1 MPFPCW
7 GESKEGQDMLLEAVT
22 QLDRAASLLGLDP
35 NLADR
40 LRYPKRA
47 LIVTVPVRMDDGRV
61 VSYTGYRVHHN
72 ITLGPGKGGIRYSP
86 TVSLEETTALAMWMT
101 WKCALMNIPFGGAK
115 GGICCEA
122 RGMSRR
128 ELQSLTRRFT
138 SEIVMLIGPEK
149 DIPAPDMATNDQT
162 MAWIMDTYSMQM
174 GYSVPGVVTGKPV
187 VVGGS
192 LGRKEA
198 TGLGLCNTI
207 FAAMGKIGIDRG
219 KATAVVQGFGNVGAV
234 TALELWKKGVRVLAA
249 SDVYGGAYNP
259 AGLPVDALVRHAEA
273 GGKVSEFP
281 GATPVSNKAL
291 LEIPCDVLAPCAT
304 SGQITAENPPRI
316 RCRILAEGANG
327 PTTLDAD
334 DVLVRNGTFVIPDVL
349 GNAGGVTAS
358 YFEWVQDT
366 QKFFW
371 DIAEV
376 NRQLER
382 IVLNA
387 FRDVLRLAE
396 ERKVSHRMAA
406 LMIGIARVAD
416 AMRFRGLYP

>member
-1 MPFPCW
+1 MPFPHW
-7 GESKEGQDMLLEAVT
+7 GETTEGHSMLHEAVT
-22 QLDRAASLLGLDP
+22 QLDRAAALLGLDP

-47 LIVTVPVRMDDGRV
+47 LVVTVPVRMDDGRV
-61 VSYTGYRVHHN
+61 VSYAGYRVHHN

-115 GGICCEA
+115 GGVCCDPRA
-122 RGMSRR
+122 MSRR
-128 ELQSLTRRFT
+128 ELQSMTRRFT

-162 MAWIMDTYSMQM
+162 MAWMMDTYSMQM

-192 LGRKEA
+192 LGRREA

-207 FAAMGKIGIDRG
+207 FAAMEKLGIERE
-219 KATAVVQGFGNVGAV
+219 KATAAVQGFGNVGAV
-234 TALELWKKGVRVLAA
+234 TALELWGKKVRVVAV
-249 SDVYGGAYNP
+249 SDVSGGAYDP

-273 GGKVSEFP
+273 GRKVTEFP
-281 GATPVSNKAL
+281 GVTPISNREL

-304 SGQITAENPPRI
+304 AGQITEENAPRI

-334 DVLVRNGTFVIPDVL
+334 DILARNGTFVIPDVL

-371 DIAEV
+371 DISEV
-376 NRQLER
+376 NRQLKR
-382 IVLNA
+382 IVLGA
-387 FRDVLRLAE
+387 FRDVIALAE
-396 ERKVSHRMAA
+396 EKKVSYRMAA
-406 LMIGIARVAD
+406 LMIGIARVAE